1 MAQLHPWLIVQCLLV
16 LTFANGVPVIAKKLF
31 GERLARP
38 IDGGRLLWDGQP
50 LFGRS
55 KTYRG
60 VVLAIGASTV
70 GSPFVGLDLK
80 TGALIGFVAMAGDLL
95 SSFLKRRLRLAS
107 SAEAPGLDQVP
118 ESLLPLLAVR
128 NLLGL
133 SSWDILVG
141 VGVFWVG
148 ELLVS
153 RLLYIVR
160 IRDRPY

>member
-1 MAQLHPWLIVQCLLV
+1 MAQLHIWVIVQCLVV
-16 LTFANGVPVIAKKLF
+16 LTIANGMPVIAKKLL
-31 GERLARP
+31 GEWLARP
-38 IDGGRLLWDGQP
+38 IDGGWLLWDRQP

-70 GSPFVGLDLK
+70 GSLFVGLDLK

-128 NLLGL
+128 NFLGL